1 MTDDSFLWNWEHAW
15 AVLPSMLWTFLTV
28 TLVLTIAGS
37 AIAAVLGLIIALTRR
52 TAPRPVAVLVAFV
65 MNFIRMTP
73 LVVQLLF
80 GLYGLLALGIQIP
93 PMIIG
98 IVIFGTHYATY
109 MAEVYRAGID
119 SIDPGQWEAATA
131 LSMSPG
137 RTWTAVVIPQAVRA
151 TVPALG
157 NYVISMF
164 KETPFV
170 SVIFVADMVAAA
182 QEYGGDHFRYVEAI
196 TLAGI
201 LFLAASYP
209 TSLLIGRLEKRLARN
224 A

>member
-1 MTDDSFLWNWEHAW
+1 MSDNSFPWNWDHAW
-15 AVLPSMLWTFLTV
+15 AVLPEMLWKFLTV
-28 TLVLTIAGS
+28 TLVITIAAS
-37 AIAAVLGLIIALTRR
+37 AIAAVLGLIIALIRR
-52 TAPRPVAVLVAFV
+52 SAPRPVATVVTLV

-80 GLYGLLALGIQIP
+80 GLYGLLALGIDIP
-93 PMIIG
+93 PIMIG
-98 IVIFGTHYATY
+98 IAIFGIHYATY

-119 SIDPGQWEAATA
+119 AVPPGQWEATTA
-131 LSMSPG
+131 LSMSRR

-151 TVPALG
+151 TVPSLG

-170 SVIFVADMVAAA
+170 SVIFVVDMVKAA
-182 QEYGGDHFRYVEAI
+182 QLYGGDHFRYVEAI

-209 TSLLIGRLEKRLARN
+209 TSLLIGRLEKRLAYKS
-224 A
+224 